1 MQSAMK
7 NWQPGVSSQALKQR
21 AELLANLRR
30 FFADKGIIE
39 VETPVLA
46 GAPVTDVHIKS
57 LTTEISF
64 DNSSKTFYLQTSPEF
79 AMKRLLAAN
88 PEPIYQIGKV
98 FRDDPVSKHHNP
110 EFTMLEWYRPG
121 FTLEQLMEEV
131 AELLASLLES
141 ESFPKFSYRELFEIH
156 LNINTHQ
163 AGAEEIA
170 TIAQERIDLST
181 SELEKTDYLQLLM
194 TTVIEPKLPPACFI
208 YDYPKEQASLAV
220 IEKNIAQDTVA
231 KRFEVYCQGMELANG
246 YYELIDVA
254 EQRQRFEADNN
265 ARQAHG
271 LEVYPIDEKFLAA
284 LESGMPSCSGVA
296 LGIDRLFMAMYNI
309 EYIDQAI
316 SFSLDRV

>member
-1 MQSAMK
+1 MT
-7 NWQPGVSSQALKQR
+7 NWKPGASSKALKQR
-21 AELLANLRR
+21 AELFANLRA
-30 FFADKGIIE
+30 FFSDKGIIE

-46 GAPVTDVHIKS
+46 GAPVTDLHIQS

-64 DNSSKTFYLQTSPEF
+64 GNSSKTFYLQTSPEF
-79 AMKRLLAAN
+79 AMKRLLADN

-121 FTLEQLMEEV
+121 FSLEQLMDEV
-131 AELLASLLES
+131 GELLAPLLES
-141 ESFPKFSYRELFEIH
+141 DSFPKFSYRELFETH
-156 LNINTHQ
+156 LNINPHQ
-163 AGAEEIA
+163 VGAEEISS
-170 TIAQERIDLST
+170 IAQERIELSV

-194 TTVIEPKLPPACFI
+194 TTVIEPQLPSTCFV

-220 IEKNIAQDTVA
+220 IGKNVARDIVA

-254 EQRQRFEADNN
+254 EQRRRFEADNN

-309 EYIDQAI
+309 EYIDQVI

>member
-1 MQSAMK
+1 MT
-7 NWQPGVSSQALKQR
+7 NWKPGASSQVLKQR
-21 AELLANLRR
+21 AELFANLRA
-30 FFADKGIIE
+30 FFFDKGIIE

-46 GAPVTDVHIKS
+46 GAPVTDLHIQS

-64 DNSSKTFYLQTSPEF
+64 GNSSKTFYLQTSPEF
-79 AMKRLLAAN
+79 AMKRLLADN

-121 FTLEQLMEEV
+121 FSMEQLMDEV
-131 AELLASLLES
+131 AELLAPLLES
-141 ESFPKFSYRELFEIH
+141 DSFPKFSYRELFETH
-156 LNINTHQ
+156 LNINPHQ
-163 AGAEEIA
+163 VGAEEISS
-170 TIAQERIDLST
+170 IVQERIELNA

-194 TTVIEPKLPPACFI
+194 TTVIEPQLPSTCFV

-220 IEKNIAQDTVA
+220 IEKNVARDIVA

-246 YYELIDVA
+246 YYELIDVD

-271 LEVYPIDEKFLAA
+271 LEVYPIDEKFLAS

-296 LGIDRLFMAMYNI
+296 LGIDRLFMAIHNI
-309 EYIDQAI
+309 ENIDKVI

>member
-1 MQSAMK
+1 MT
-7 NWQPGVSSQALKQR
+7 NWKPGASSQALKQR
-21 AELLANLRR
+21 AELFANLRA
-30 FFADKGIIE
+30 FFSDKGIIE

-46 GAPVTDVHIKS
+46 GAPVTDLHIQS

-64 DNSSKTFYLQTSPEF
+64 GNSLKTFYLQTSPEF
-79 AMKRLLAAN
+79 AMKRLLADN

-121 FTLEQLMEEV
+121 FSLEQLMEEV
-131 AELLASLLES
+131 AELLAPLLES
-141 ESFPKFSYRELFEIH
+141 DSFPKFSYRELFEAH
-156 LNINTHQ
+156 LNINPHQ
-163 AGAEEIA
+163 VGAEEISS
-170 TIAQERIDLST
+170 IAQERIELSA
-181 SELEKTDYLQLLM
+181 SALEKTDYLQLLM
-194 TTVIEPKLPPACFI
+194 TTVIEPQLPSTCFV

-220 IEKNIAQDTVA
+220 IEKNVARDIVA

-254 EQRQRFEADNN
+254 EQRRRFEADNN

-296 LGIDRLFMAMYNI
+296 LGIDRLFMAMHNI
-309 EYIDQAI
+309 EYIDQVI
-316 SFSLDRV
+316 SFSLDRA

>member
-1 MQSAMK
+1 MT
-7 NWQPGVSSQALKQR
+7 NWKPGASSQALKKR
-21 AELLANLRR
+21 AELFANLRA
-30 FFADKGIIE
+30 FFSDKGIIE

-46 GAPVTDVHIKS
+46 GAPVTDLHIQS

-64 DNSSKTFYLQTSPEF
+64 GNSSKTFYLQTSPEF
-79 AMKRLLAAN
+79 AMKRLLADN

-121 FTLEQLMEEV
+121 FSLEQLMDEV
-131 AELLASLLES
+131 AELLVPLLES
-141 ESFPKFSYRELFEIH
+141 DSFPKFSYRQLFETH
-156 LNINTHQ
+156 LNINPHQ
-163 AGAEEIA
+163 VGAEEIS
-170 TIAQERIDLST
+170 TIAQERIELSA

-194 TTVIEPKLPPACFI
+194 ATVIEPQLPPTCFV

-220 IEKNIAQDTVA
+220 IEKNVARDIVA

-246 YYELIDVA
+246 YYELIDVD

-271 LEVYPIDEKFLAA
+271 LEVYPIDEKFLAS

-296 LGIDRLFMAMYNI
+296 LGIDRLFMAIHNI
-309 EYIDQAI
+309 ENIDKVI